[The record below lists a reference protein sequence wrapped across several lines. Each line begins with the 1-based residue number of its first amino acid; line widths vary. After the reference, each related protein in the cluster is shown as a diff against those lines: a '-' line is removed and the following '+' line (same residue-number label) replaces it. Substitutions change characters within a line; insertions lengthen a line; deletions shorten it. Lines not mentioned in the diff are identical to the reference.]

1 MTRVLVVGDIG
12 QPVYHVG
19 DEAMTISTAEY
30 LADAGMQVILATR
43 DTEQSRRYLGAQ
55 GSSAYE
61 YMPFLLFPWAPAE
74 REITLERLEEFL
86 VSGLMPDLPDFC
98 PSAQHIRDF
107 AEGIQSVD
115 AVVISGGG
123 NLNSRYGWLLY
134 ERAAIALVAQYAK
147 IPVFVPAVDCP
158 VLPAR

>member
-43 DTEQSRRYLGAQ
+43 DTDQSRRYLGVG

-74 REITLERLEEFL
+74 REITLERLEEFFARRH
-86 VSGLMPDLPDFC
+86 SI
-98 PSAQHIRDF
+98 SAILQRVF
-107 AEGIQSVD
+107 NRWMRS
-115 AVVISGGG
+115 S
-123 NLNSRYGWLLY
+123 SP
-134 ERAAIALVAQYAK
+134 AAAT
-147 IPVFVPAVDCP
+147 
-158 VLPAR
+158 

>member
-43 DTEQSRRYLGAQ
+43 DADQSKRYLGAR
-55 GSSAYE
+55 GSSVYE

-86 VSGLMPDLPDFC
+86 VGGVMPDLPDFC
-98 PSAQHIRDF
+98 PSAQLIRDF
-107 AEGIQSVD
+107 VEGIQSVD

-134 ERAAIALVAQYAK
+134 ELSLIH
-147 IPVFVPAVDCP
+147 I
-158 VLPAR
+158 